1 MADINEKLEQIVEL
15 EKQLSKIKDVDI
27 LQERIL
33 TECRRIINADAGSI
47 YEVIDNGASLKIKY
61 GQNDSRQKLLEP
73 GMKLP
78 YTSFSFPINETSIC
92 GYVAKTGKPLNIKD
106 CYELDESLPYKFNK
120 NPDILSNY
128 KTTSIFTFPLKSEK
142 ELFGVIQII
151 NKKDEDGNV
160 VPFSDEDILLITH
173 LANDIV
179 QFLENAYRFQ
189 AIVTRMNRL
198 AALRDPKETGGHV
211 ERVSTFALEIYDR
224 WAFNHSIPII
234 DSQEFRDNLKI
245 AAKFHDIGKVG
256 ISDLI
261 LKKPGRF
268 DDFERNVMKAHTC
281 MGAQLFHPSEDE
293 LDTMCFNINLHHHDR
308 WDGGEQAYPGKVNID
323 DYVTGDPIPQAEKLM
338 GTEIPIEARIVSVA
352 DVFDALSNQRCYKE
366 AWSIEDAFA
375 EIEKCSG
382 TQFDPEVVEAFI
394 QIKDRIHAISI
405 AMKDMEVPVKAS

>member
-1 MADINEKLEQIVEL
+1 MTDINQKLEQIVQL
-15 EKQLSKIKDVDI
+15 EKTLSKIKDLDI

-47 YEVIDNGASLKIKY
+47 YEVIENGKSLKIKF
-61 GQNDSRQKLLEP
+61 GQNDTRQKLLQP

-78 YTSFSFPINETSIC
+78 YTSFSFPISETSIA
-92 GYVAKTGKPLNIKD
+92 GYVAKTKKPLNIED
-106 CYELDESLPYKFNK
+106 CYALDPSLPYKFNV
-120 NPDILSNY
+120 NPDLLSNY
-128 KTTSIFTFPLKSEK
+128 KTTSIFTVPLQSEK
-142 ELFGVIQII
+142 ELFGVLQII
-151 NKKDEDGNV
+151 NKKDENGNV
-160 VPFSDEDILLITH
+160 VPFSEQDELLITH
-173 LANDIV
+173 LANDII

-211 ERVSTFALEIYDR
+211 ERVSTYALEIYDR
-224 WAFNHSIPII
+224 WAFNHSISPI
-234 DSQEFRDNLKI
+234 DSSEFRDNLKI

-293 LDTMCFNINLHHHDR
+293 LDVMCFNINLHHHDR
-308 WDGGEQAYPGKVNID
+308 WDGGELAYPGKVNID
-323 DYVTGDPIPQAEKLM
+323 EYKTGDPIPEAEPLT
-338 GTEIPIEARIVSVA
+338 GNDIPIEARIVSVA

-366 AWSIEDAFA
+366 AWDVEKAIA
-375 EIEKCSG
+375 EIENNAGS
-382 TQFDPEVVEAFI
+382 QFDPEVVRAFLE
-394 QIKDRIHAISI
+394 IKERILAISV
-405 AMKDMEVPVKAS
+405 AMKDAE

>member
-1 MADINEKLEQIVEL
+1 MTDINQKLEQIVQL
-15 EKQLSKIKDVDI
+15 EKTLSKIKDLDI

-47 YEVIDNGASLKIKY
+47 YEVIENGKSLKIKF
-61 GQNDSRQKLLEP
+61 GQNDTRQKLLQP

-78 YTSFSFPINETSIC
+78 YTSFSFPISETSIA
-92 GYVAKTGKPLNIKD
+92 GYVAKTKKPLGIED
-106 CYELDESLPYKFNK
+106 CYALDPSLPYKFNV
-120 NPDILSNY
+120 NPDLLSNY
-128 KTTSIFTFPLKSEK
+128 KTTSIFTVPLQSEK
-142 ELFGVIQII
+142 ELFGVLQII
-151 NKKDEDGNV
+151 NKKDENGNV
-160 VPFSDEDILLITH
+160 VPFSEQDELLITH
-173 LANDIV
+173 LANDII

-211 ERVSTFALEIYDR
+211 ERVSTYALEIYDR
-224 WAFNHSIPII
+224 WAFNHSISPI
-234 DSQEFRDNLKI
+234 DSSEFRDNLKI

-293 LDTMCFNINLHHHDR
+293 LDVMCFNINLHHHDR
-308 WDGGEQAYPGKVNID
+308 WDGGELAYPGKVNID
-323 DYVTGDPIPQAEKLM
+323 EYKTGDPIPVAEPLT
-338 GTEIPIEARIVSVA
+338 GNDIPIEARIVSVA

-366 AWSIEDAFA
+366 AWDVEKAIA
-375 EIEKCSG
+375 EIENNAGS
-382 TQFDPEVVEAFI
+382 QFDPEVVRAFLE
-394 QIKDRIHAISI
+394 IKERILAISV
-405 AMKDMEVPVKAS
+405 AMKDAE